1 MFCKI
6 DDKYYVKVSNF
17 FQELEVVNNIIK
29 PKLGEENRIYSP
41 VSNLSKVSSED
52 VLKALTKKNKK
63 KEIKNLDIF

>member
-17 FQELEVVNNIIK
+17 YQELEVVENIIK

-41 VSNLSKVSSED
+41 VSNLLKVSSED
-52 VLKALTKKNKK
+52 VLKAFKSKNKK
-63 KEIKNLDIF
+63 KKDFDIF